1 MNLMD
6 AAANIKTEDIKTA
19 VNTGKVVA
27 KFVSNTSITRLAKDS
42 IFQFPVII
50 SSSIDND
57 EIFVMAKALERNYA
71 SMLLSVISM
80 SSYIDL
86 SKYGKDNYLVKYLK
100 KFHSNSDI
108 GGEILPAGESTAIES
123 ANIID
128 DDKIF
133 AVDMPSLCDS
143 VYEACDMTSINDI
156 YRPFK
161 RTTRILEDALEAK
174 GTTGKTITI
183 GNTKLENADAIAKLN
198 EEKYVENGKAIRRG
212 TEKGGAGVINSSY
225 MTDMTPT
232 MINISFVADATGK
245 GDTWT
250 QNVTIGVKSM
260 VRMAKSGVVIN
271 NMVDAFKDRALFTW
285 IKWTNGEINAAEL
298 LFGVSKALQD
308 GYAAGKKDNWMK
320 RLKGRKHMQGVNKL
334 IGRQLL
340 PNASVIITESEA
352 LAIQQDCGVDPHNP
366 TDAAKMMNKYFMLA
380 FGIYD
385 TESKLLDI
393 IYDGESQ
400 FSSYSIRELVAKNKK
415 DTNLLA
421 STY

>member
-1 MNLMD
+1 MD
-6 AAANIKTEDIKTA
+6 LNNINMKDVKTA

-27 KFVSNTSITRLAKDS
+27 KFVSNTSITKLAKDS

-86 SKYGKDNYLVKYLK
+86 TKYGKDNYLVKYLK

-108 GGEILPAGESTAIES
+108 GSEILPAGESVAIES

-143 VYEACDMTSINDI
+143 VYEACDMISINDI

-161 RTTRILEDALEAK
+161 RTTRILEDAMEAR
-174 GTTGKTITI
+174 TITV

-198 EEKYVENGKAIRRG
+198 EEKYIDNGKVLRRG
-212 TEKGGAGVINSSY
+212 AEKGRNEITNSSY

-232 MINISFVADATGK
+232 MINVSFVADATGK

-320 RLKGRKHMQGVNKL
+320 RLKGRKHMQGINKL

-366 TDAAKMMNKYFMLA
+366 ADAAKMMDKYFMLA

-415 DTNLLA
+415 DTNLLT
-421 STY
+421 SSY

>member
-1 MNLMD
+1 MD
-6 AAANIKTEDIKTA
+6 HNNNNNMKDIRTA
-19 VNTGKVVA
+19 VNTGKFVA
-27 KFVSNTSITRLAKDS
+27 KFVSNTSITKLAKDS

-86 SKYGKDNYLVKYLK
+86 NKYGKDNYLVKYLK

-108 GGEILPAGESTAIES
+108 GSEILPAGESIAIES

-161 RTTRILEDALEAK
+161 RTTRILEDAMEAR
-174 GTTGKTITI
+174 TITVR
-183 GNTKLENADAIAKLN
+183 NTKLENADAIAKLN
-198 EEKYVENGKAIRRG
+198 EEKYIDNGKVLRRG
-212 TEKGGAGVINSSY
+212 AEKGRNEITNSSY

-232 MINISFVADATGK
+232 MINVSFVADATGK

-320 RLKGRKHMQGVNKL
+320 RLKGRKHMQGINKL

-366 TDAAKMMNKYFMLA
+366 ADAAKMMDKYFMLA

-415 DTNLLA
+415 DTNLLT
-421 STY
+421 SSY

>member
-1 MNLMD
+1 MNPD
-6 AAANIKTEDIKTA
+6 TIDSDIKTA
-19 VNTGKVVA
+19 VKTAKVVA

-86 SKYGKDNYLVKYLK
+86 SKYGKDNYLVNYLK
-100 KFHSNSDI
+100 KFHSNTNI
-108 GGEILPAGESTAIES
+108 GAKVLPADEAITIES

-143 VYEACDMTSINDI
+143 VYESCDMENINDM

-161 RTTRILEDALEAK
+161 RTTRILENALEAK
-174 GTTGKTITI
+174 STSNSSGKTITI
-183 GNTKLENADAIAKLN
+183 RGTKIENADEIEKLAENKYMEGDKLIKHGTDKTRN
-198 EEKYVENGKAIRRG
+198 EV
-212 TEKGGAGVINSSY
+212 VNSSY

-232 MINISFVADATGK
+232 MINITFIADATGK

-250 QNVTIGVKSM
+250 QTVTIGVKSM

-271 NMVDAFKDRALFTW
+271 NLVDAFKDRALFTW
-285 IKWTNGEINAAEL
+285 IKWTNGEIKLAEAI
-298 LFGVSKALQD
+298 FGVSKALQD
-308 GYAAGKKDNWMK
+308 GYASVMKDNWMK
-320 RLKGRKHMQGVNKL
+320 KLRERKQMQGINKL

-340 PNASVIITESEA
+340 PNASIIITESEA
-352 LAIQQDCGVDPHNP
+352 IAIQQSCGIDPHNP
-366 TDAAKMMNKYFMLA
+366 ADVTKLLHKYFLLA

-385 TESKLLDI
+385 TESKLVDI

-400 FSSYSIRELVAKNKK
+400 FSSYSIRELAAKNKK
-415 DTNLLA
+415 DTNLLM
-421 STY
+421 SNY

>member
-1 MNLMD
+1 MD
-6 AAANIKTEDIKTA
+6 HNNINMKDVRTA
-19 VNTGKVVA
+19 VNTGKFVA
-27 KFVSNTSITRLAKDS
+27 KFVSNTSITKLAKDS

-86 SKYGKDNYLVKYLK
+86 KKYGKDNYLVKYLK

-108 GGEILPAGESTAIES
+108 GSEILPAGESVAIES

-161 RTTRILEDALEAK
+161 RTTRILEDAMEAR
-174 GTTGKTITI
+174 TITV

-198 EEKYVENGKAIRRG
+198 EEKYIDNGKVLRRG
-212 TEKGGAGVINSSY
+212 AEKGRNEITNSSY

-232 MINISFVADATGK
+232 MINVSFVADATGK

-320 RLKGRKHMQGVNKL
+320 RLKGRKHMQGINKL

-366 TDAAKMMNKYFMLA
+366 ADAAKMMDKYFMLA

-415 DTNLLA
+415 DTNLLT
-421 STY
+421 SSY

>member
-1 MNLMD
+1 
-6 AAANIKTEDIKTA
+6 
-19 VNTGKVVA
+19 
-27 KFVSNTSITRLAKDS
+27 
-42 IFQFPVII
+42 
-50 SSSIDND
+50 
-57 EIFVMAKALERNYA
+57 
-71 SMLLSVISM
+71 MLLCCFLSF
-80 SSYIDL
+80 DL

-108 GGEILPAGESTAIES
+108 GGEILPAGESAVIES

-212 TEKGGAGVINSSY
+212 TDKGGAGVINSSY

-298 LFGVSKALQD
+298 IFGVSKALQD

-320 RLKGRKHMQGVNKL
+320 RLKGRKNMQALNKL

-366 TDAAKMMNKYFMLA
+366 ADAAKMMNKYFMLA

>member
-1 MNLMD
+1 MD
-6 AAANIKTEDIKTA
+6 LNNINMKDARTA

-27 KFVSNTSITRLAKDS
+27 KFVSNTSITKLAKDS

-57 EIFVMAKALERNYA
+57 QIFVMAKALERNYA

-86 SKYGKDNYLVKYLK
+86 TKYGKVNYLVKYLK

-108 GGEILPAGESTAIES
+108 GSEILPVGESITIES

-161 RTTRILEDALEAK
+161 RTTRILQDAMEAR
-174 GTTGKTITI
+174 TITV
-183 GNTKLENADAIAKLN
+183 GNTKLENADEIAKLN
-198 EEKYVENGKAIRRG
+198 EEKYIDNGKVLRRG
-212 TEKGGAGVINSSY
+212 AEKGRNEITNSSY

-232 MINISFVADATGK
+232 MINVSFVADATGK

-320 RLKGRKHMQGVNKL
+320 RLKGRKHMQGINKL

-352 LAIQQDCGVDPHNP
+352 FAIQQDCGVDPHNP
-366 TDAAKMMNKYFMLA
+366 ADATKMMDKYFMLA

-415 DTNLLA
+415 DTNLLT
-421 STY
+421 SSY

>member
-1 MNLMD
+1 MD
-6 AAANIKTEDIKTA
+6 LNNINMKDVKTA

-27 KFVSNTSITRLAKDS
+27 KFVSNTSITKLAKDS

-86 SKYGKDNYLVKYLK
+86 TKYGKDNYLVKYLK

-108 GGEILPAGESTAIES
+108 GSEILPAGESVAIES

-161 RTTRILEDALEAK
+161 RTTRILEDAMEAR
-174 GTTGKTITI
+174 TITV

-198 EEKYVENGKAIRRG
+198 EEKYIDNGKVLRRG
-212 TEKGGAGVINSSY
+212 AEKGRNEITNSSY

-232 MINISFVADATGK
+232 MINVSFVADATGK

-320 RLKGRKHMQGVNKL
+320 RLKGRKHMQGINKL

-366 TDAAKMMNKYFMLA
+366 ADATNMMNKYFMLA

-415 DTNLLA
+415 DTNLLT
-421 STY
+421 SSY

>member
-1 MNLMD
+1 MNL
-6 AAANIKTEDIKTA
+6 ANIAKNINTDDVRTA

-27 KFVSNTSITRLAKDS
+27 KFVSNTSITKLAKDS

-86 SKYGKDNYLVKYLK
+86 TKYGKDNYLVKYLK

-108 GGEILPAGESTAIES
+108 GSEILPVGESVAIES

-161 RTTRILEDALEAK
+161 RTTRILEDAMEAR
-174 GTTGKTITI
+174 TITI
-183 GNTKLENADAIAKLN
+183 GNTKLENADEIAKLN
-198 EEKYVENGKAIRRG
+198 EEKYIDNGKVLRRG
-212 TEKGGAGVINSSY
+212 AEKSRNEITNSSY

-232 MINISFVADATGK
+232 MINVSFVADATGK

-320 RLKGRKHMQGVNKL
+320 RLKGRKHMQGINKL

-366 TDAAKMMNKYFMLA
+366 ADAAKMMDKYFMLA

-415 DTNLLA
+415 DTNLLT
-421 STY
+421 SSY

>member
-1 MNLMD
+1 MNL
-6 AAANIKTEDIKTA
+6 ANIAKNINTDDVRTA

-27 KFVSNTSITRLAKDS
+27 KFVSNTSITKLAKDS

-86 SKYGKDNYLVKYLK
+86 TKYGKDNYLVKYLK

-108 GGEILPAGESTAIES
+108 GSEILPVGESVAIES

-161 RTTRILEDALEAK
+161 RTTRILEDAMEAR
-174 GTTGKTITI
+174 TITI
-183 GNTKLENADAIAKLN
+183 GNTKLENADEIAKLN
-198 EEKYVENGKAIRRG
+198 EEKYIDNGKVLRRG
-212 TEKGGAGVINSSY
+212 AEKGRNEITNSSY

-232 MINISFVADATGK
+232 MINVSFVADATGK

-320 RLKGRKHMQGVNKL
+320 RLKGRKHMQGINKL

-366 TDAAKMMNKYFMLA
+366 ADAAKMMDKYFMLA

-415 DTNLLA
+415 DTNLLT
-421 STY
+421 SSY

>member
-1 MNLMD
+1 MD
-6 AAANIKTEDIKTA
+6 LNNINMKDARTA

-27 KFVSNTSITRLAKDS
+27 KFVSNTSITKLAKDS

-86 SKYGKDNYLVKYLK
+86 TKYGKDNYLVKYLK

-108 GGEILPAGESTAIES
+108 GSEILPVGESIAIES

-161 RTTRILEDALEAK
+161 RTTRILEDAMEAR
-174 GTTGKTITI
+174 TITV
-183 GNTKLENADAIAKLN
+183 GNTKLENADEIAKLN
-198 EEKYVENGKAIRRG
+198 EEKYIDNGKVLRRG
-212 TEKGGAGVINSSY
+212 AEKNQNGIANSSY

-232 MINISFVADATGK
+232 MINVSFVADATGK

-320 RLKGRKHMQGVNKL
+320 RLKGRKHMQGINKL

-352 LAIQQDCGVDPHNP
+352 IAIQQDCGVDPHNP
-366 TDAAKMMNKYFMLA
+366 ADATKMMDKYFMLA

-415 DTNLLA
+415 DTNLLT
-421 STY
+421 SSY

>member
-1 MNLMD
+1 MD
-6 AAANIKTEDIKTA
+6 HNNNNNNMKDIRTA
-19 VNTGKVVA
+19 VNTGKFVA
-27 KFVSNTSITRLAKDS
+27 KFVSNTSITKLAKDS

-86 SKYGKDNYLVKYLK
+86 TKYGKDNYLVKYLK

-108 GGEILPAGESTAIES
+108 GSEILPAGESVAIES

-161 RTTRILEDALEAK
+161 RTTRILEDAMEAR
-174 GTTGKTITI
+174 TITVR
-183 GNTKLENADAIAKLN
+183 NTKLENADAIAKLN
-198 EEKYVENGKAIRRG
+198 EEKYIDNGKVLRRG
-212 TEKGGAGVINSSY
+212 AEKGRNEITNSSY

-232 MINISFVADATGK
+232 MINVSFVADATGK

-320 RLKGRKHMQGVNKL
+320 RLKGRKHMQGINKL

-366 TDAAKMMNKYFMLA
+366 ADAAKMMDKYFMLA

-415 DTNLLA
+415 DTNLLT
-421 STY
+421 SSY

>member
-1 MNLMD
+1 MD
-6 AAANIKTEDIKTA
+6 LNNINMKDVKTA

-27 KFVSNTSITRLAKDS
+27 KFVSNTSITKLAKDS

-86 SKYGKDNYLVKYLK
+86 TKYGKDNYLVKYLK

-108 GGEILPAGESTAIES
+108 GSEILPAGESVAIES

-161 RTTRILEDALEAK
+161 RTTRILEDAMEAR
-174 GTTGKTITI
+174 TITV

-198 EEKYVENGKAIRRG
+198 EEKYIDNGKVLRRG
-212 TEKGGAGVINSSY
+212 AEKGRNEITNSSY

-232 MINISFVADATGK
+232 MINVSFVADATGK

-320 RLKGRKHMQGVNKL
+320 RLKGRKHMQGINKL

-366 TDAAKMMNKYFMLA
+366 ADVAKMMDKYFMLA

-415 DTNLLA
+415 DTNLLT
-421 STY
+421 SSY

>member
-1 MNLMD
+1 MD
-6 AAANIKTEDIKTA
+6 LNNINMKDARTA

-27 KFVSNTSITRLAKDS
+27 KFVSNTSITKLAKDS

-86 SKYGKDNYLVKYLK
+86 TKYGKDNYLVKYLK

-108 GGEILPAGESTAIES
+108 GSEILPVGESITIES
-123 ANIID
+123 ANIIE

-161 RTTRILEDALEAK
+161 RTTRILEDAMEAR
-174 GTTGKTITI
+174 TITV
-183 GNTKLENADAIAKLN
+183 GNTKLENADEIAKLN
-198 EEKYVENGKAIRRG
+198 EEKYIDNGKVLRRG
-212 TEKGGAGVINSSY
+212 AEKNQNGIANSSY

-232 MINISFVADATGK
+232 MINVSFVADATGK

-320 RLKGRKHMQGVNKL
+320 RLKGRKHMQGINKL

-366 TDAAKMMNKYFMLA
+366 ADATKMMDKYFMLA

-415 DTNLLA
+415 DTNLLT
-421 STY
+421 SSY

>member
-1 MNLMD
+1 MD
-6 AAANIKTEDIKTA
+6 HNNNNNMKDIRTA
-19 VNTGKVVA
+19 VNTGKFVA
-27 KFVSNTSITRLAKDS
+27 KFVSNTSITKLAKDS

-86 SKYGKDNYLVKYLK
+86 TKYGKDNYLVKYLK

-108 GGEILPAGESTAIES
+108 GSEILPAGESIAIES

-161 RTTRILEDALEAK
+161 RTTRILEDAMEAR
-174 GTTGKTITI
+174 TITVR
-183 GNTKLENADAIAKLN
+183 NTKLENADAIAKLN
-198 EEKYVENGKAIRRG
+198 EEKYIDNGKVLRRG
-212 TEKGGAGVINSSY
+212 AEKGRNEITNSSY

-232 MINISFVADATGK
+232 MINVSFVADATGK

-320 RLKGRKHMQGVNKL
+320 RLKGRKHMQGINKL

-366 TDAAKMMNKYFMLA
+366 ADAAKMMDKYFMLA

-415 DTNLLA
+415 DTNLLT
-421 STY
+421 SSY

>member
-1 MNLMD
+1 MD
-6 AAANIKTEDIKTA
+6 LNNINMKDVKTA

-27 KFVSNTSITRLAKDS
+27 KFVSNTSITKLAKDS

-86 SKYGKDNYLVKYLK
+86 TKYGKDNYLVKYLK

-108 GGEILPAGESTAIES
+108 GSEILPAGESVAIES

-161 RTTRILEDALEAK
+161 RTTRILEDAMEAR
-174 GTTGKTITI
+174 TITV

-198 EEKYVENGKAIRRG
+198 EEKYINNGKVLRRG
-212 TEKGGAGVINSSY
+212 AEKSRNEITNSSY

-232 MINISFVADATGK
+232 MINVSFVADATGK

-320 RLKGRKHMQGVNKL
+320 RLKGRKHMQGINKL

-366 TDAAKMMNKYFMLA
+366 ADVAKMMDKYFMLA

-415 DTNLLA
+415 DTNLLT
-421 STY
+421 SSY

>member
-1 MNLMD
+1 MD
-6 AAANIKTEDIKTA
+6 LNNINMKDVKTA

-27 KFVSNTSITRLAKDS
+27 KFVSNTSITKLAKDS

-86 SKYGKDNYLVKYLK
+86 TKYGKDNYLVKYLK

-108 GGEILPAGESTAIES
+108 GSEILPAGESVAIES

-161 RTTRILEDALEAK
+161 RTTRILEDAMEAR
-174 GTTGKTITI
+174 TITI

-198 EEKYVENGKAIRRG
+198 EEKYIDNGKVLRRG
-212 TEKGGAGVINSSY
+212 AEKSRNEITNSSY

-232 MINISFVADATGK
+232 MINVSFVADATGK

-320 RLKGRKHMQGVNKL
+320 RLKGRKHMQGINKL

-366 TDAAKMMNKYFMLA
+366 ADAAKMMDKYFMLA

>member
-1 MNLMD
+1 MD
-6 AAANIKTEDIKTA
+6 LNNINMKDARTA

-27 KFVSNTSITRLAKDS
+27 KFISNTSITKLAKDS

-86 SKYGKDNYLVKYLK
+86 TKYGKDNYLVKYLK

-108 GGEILPAGESTAIES
+108 GSEILPVGESITIES

-133 AVDMPSLCDS
+133 AIDMPSLCDS

-161 RTTRILEDALEAK
+161 RTTRILEDAMEAR
-174 GTTGKTITI
+174 TITV
-183 GNTKLENADAIAKLN
+183 GNTKLENADEIAKLN
-198 EEKYVENGKAIRRG
+198 EEKYIDNGKVLRRG
-212 TEKGGAGVINSSY
+212 AEKGRNEITNSSY

-232 MINISFVADATGK
+232 MINVSFVADATGK

-320 RLKGRKHMQGVNKL
+320 RLKGRKHMQGINKL

-366 TDAAKMMNKYFMLA
+366 ADATKMMDKYFMLA

-415 DTNLLA
+415 DTNLLT
-421 STY
+421 SSY

>member
-1 MNLMD
+1 MD
-6 AAANIKTEDIKTA
+6 LNNINMKDVKTA

-27 KFVSNTSITRLAKDS
+27 KFVSNTSITKLAKDS

-86 SKYGKDNYLVKYLK
+86 TKYGKDNYLVKYLK

-108 GGEILPAGESTAIES
+108 GSEILPAGESVAIES

-143 VYEACDMTSINDI
+143 VYEACDMTSINNI

-161 RTTRILEDALEAK
+161 RTTRILEDAMEAR
-174 GTTGKTITI
+174 TITV

-198 EEKYVENGKAIRRG
+198 EEKYIDNGKVLRRG
-212 TEKGGAGVINSSY
+212 AEKSRNEITNSSY

-232 MINISFVADATGK
+232 MINVSFVADATGK

-320 RLKGRKHMQGVNKL
+320 RLKGRKHMQGINKL

-366 TDAAKMMNKYFMLA
+366 ADAAKMMDKYFMLA

-415 DTNLLA
+415 DTNLLT
-421 STY
+421 SSY

>member
-1 MNLMD
+1 MD
-6 AAANIKTEDIKTA
+6 LDNTMKDVRTA

-27 KFVSNTSITRLAKDS
+27 KFVSNTSITKLAKDS

-86 SKYGKDNYLVKYLK
+86 TKYGKDNYLVKYLK

-108 GGEILPAGESTAIES
+108 GSEILPAGESVAIES

-161 RTTRILEDALEAK
+161 RTTRILEDAMEAR
-174 GTTGKTITI
+174 TVTI
-183 GNTKLENADAIAKLN
+183 GNTKLKNADEIAKLN
-198 EEKYVENGKAIRRG
+198 EEKYIDNGKVLRRG
-212 TEKGGAGVINSSY
+212 AEKGRNEITNSSY

-232 MINISFVADATGK
+232 MINVSFVADATGK

-250 QNVTIGVKSM
+250 QNVTIGVKAM

-366 TDAAKMMNKYFMLA
+366 ADATKMMNKYFMLA

-415 DTNLLA
+415 DTNLLT
-421 STY
+421 SSY

>member
-1 MNLMD
+1 MD
-6 AAANIKTEDIKTA
+6 LNNINMKDVKTA

-27 KFVSNTSITRLAKDS
+27 KFVSNTSITKLAKDS

-86 SKYGKDNYLVKYLK
+86 TKYGKDNYLVKYLK

-108 GGEILPAGESTAIES
+108 GSEILPAGESVAIES

-161 RTTRILEDALEAK
+161 RTTRILEDAMEAR
-174 GTTGKTITI
+174 TVTV
-183 GNTKLENADAIAKLN
+183 GNTKLKNADEIAKLN
-198 EEKYVENGKAIRRG
+198 EEKYIDNGKVLRRG
-212 TEKGGAGVINSSY
+212 AEKGRNEITNSSY

-232 MINISFVADATGK
+232 MINVSFVADATGK

-320 RLKGRKHMQGVNKL
+320 RLKGRKQMQGINKL

-366 TDAAKMMNKYFMLA
+366 ADATNMMNKYFMLA

-415 DTNLLA
+415 DTNLLT
-421 STY
+421 SSY

>member
-1 MNLMD
+1 MD
-6 AAANIKTEDIKTA
+6 LDNTMKDVRTA

-27 KFVSNTSITRLAKDS
+27 KFVSNTSITKLAKDS

-86 SKYGKDNYLVKYLK
+86 TKYGKDNYLVKYLK

-108 GGEILPAGESTAIES
+108 GSEILPVGESVAIES

-161 RTTRILEDALEAK
+161 RTTRILEDAMEAR
-174 GTTGKTITI
+174 TVTV
-183 GNTKLENADAIAKLN
+183 GNTKLKNADEIAKLN
-198 EEKYVENGKAIRRG
+198 EEKYIDNGKVLRRG
-212 TEKGGAGVINSSY
+212 AEKGRNEITNSSY

-232 MINISFVADATGK
+232 MINVSFVADATGK

-320 RLKGRKHMQGVNKL
+320 RLKGRKHMQGINKL

-366 TDAAKMMNKYFMLA
+366 ADATNMMNKYFMLA

-415 DTNLLA
+415 DTNLLT
-421 STY
+421 SSY

>member
-1 MNLMD
+1 MD
-6 AAANIKTEDIKTA
+6 HNNNNNMKDIRTA
-19 VNTGKVVA
+19 VNTGKFVA
-27 KFVSNTSITRLAKDS
+27 KFVSNTSITKLAKDS

-86 SKYGKDNYLVKYLK
+86 TKYGKDNYLVKYLK

-108 GGEILPAGESTAIES
+108 GSEILPAGESVAIES

-161 RTTRILEDALEAK
+161 RTTRILEDAMEAR
-174 GTTGKTITI
+174 TITVR
-183 GNTKLENADAIAKLN
+183 NTKLENADAIAKLN
-198 EEKYVENGKAIRRG
+198 EEKYIDNGKVLRRG
-212 TEKGGAGVINSSY
+212 AEKGRNEITNSSY

-232 MINISFVADATGK
+232 MINVSFVADATGK

-320 RLKGRKHMQGVNKL
+320 RLKGRKHMQGINKL

-366 TDAAKMMNKYFMLA
+366 ADAAKMMDKYFMLA

-415 DTNLLA
+415 DTNLLT
-421 STY
+421 SSY

>member
-1 MNLMD
+1 MD
-6 AAANIKTEDIKTA
+6 LNNINMKDARTA

-27 KFVSNTSITRLAKDS
+27 KFVSNTSITKLAKDS

-86 SKYGKDNYLVKYLK
+86 TKYGKDNYLVKYLK

-108 GGEILPAGESTAIES
+108 GSEILPVGESITIES

-133 AVDMPSLCDS
+133 AIDMPSLCDS

-161 RTTRILEDALEAK
+161 RTTRILEDAMEAR
-174 GTTGKTITI
+174 TITV
-183 GNTKLENADAIAKLN
+183 GNTKLENADEIAKLN
-198 EEKYVENGKAIRRG
+198 EEKYIDNGKVLRRG
-212 TEKGGAGVINSSY
+212 AEKGRNEITNSSY

-232 MINISFVADATGK
+232 MINVSFVADATGK

-320 RLKGRKHMQGVNKL
+320 RLKGRKHMQGINKL

-366 TDAAKMMNKYFMLA
+366 ADATKMMDKYFMLA

-415 DTNLLA
+415 DTNLLT
-421 STY
+421 SSY

>member
-1 MNLMD
+1 MD
-6 AAANIKTEDIKTA
+6 RNNINMKDVRTA

-27 KFVSNTSITRLAKDS
+27 KFVSNNSITKLAKDS

-86 SKYGKDNYLVKYLK
+86 NKYGKDNYLVKYLK

-108 GGEILPAGESTAIES
+108 GSEILPAGESIAIES

-161 RTTRILEDALEAK
+161 RTTRILEDAMEAR
-174 GTTGKTITI
+174 TITVR
-183 GNTKLENADAIAKLN
+183 NTKLENADAIAKLN
-198 EEKYVENGKAIRRG
+198 EEKYIDNGKVLRRG
-212 TEKGGAGVINSSY
+212 AEKGRNEITNSSY

-232 MINISFVADATGK
+232 MINVSFVADATGK

-320 RLKGRKHMQGVNKL
+320 RLKGRKHMQGINKL

-366 TDAAKMMNKYFMLA
+366 ADAAKMMDKYFMLA

-415 DTNLLA
+415 DTNLLT
-421 STY
+421 SSY

>member
-1 MNLMD
+1 MD
-6 AAANIKTEDIKTA
+6 LDNTMKDVRTA

-27 KFVSNTSITRLAKDS
+27 KFVSNTSITKLAKDS

-86 SKYGKDNYLVKYLK
+86 TKYGKDNYLVKYLK

-108 GGEILPAGESTAIES
+108 GSEILPAGESVAIES

-161 RTTRILEDALEAK
+161 RTTRILEDAMEAR
-174 GTTGKTITI
+174 TITV
-183 GNTKLENADAIAKLN
+183 GNTKLENADEIAKLN
-198 EEKYVENGKAIRRG
+198 EEKYINNGKVLRRG
-212 TEKGGAGVINSSY
+212 AEKGRNEITNSSY

-232 MINISFVADATGK
+232 MINVSFVADATGK

-366 TDAAKMMNKYFMLA
+366 ADATKMMDKYFMLA

-415 DTNLLA
+415 DTNLLT
-421 STY
+421 SSY